1 MMAWV
6 MGSAQVPR
14 WPVEGPTRQ
23 RSPLDNAR
31 GRPGCMVYSSRS
43 SVARRT
49 RRSSVARRTRIV
61 ESDEDV
67 LIYEV
72 GHIPGRVKIDCRTD
86 LNEPRVGRLQALRN
100 SECVDDCVKCAA
112 VQQ

>member
-31 GRPGCMVYSSRS
+31 GRPGCMVYSS
-43 SVARRT
+43 
-49 RRSSVARRTRIV
+49 RSSVARRTRIV